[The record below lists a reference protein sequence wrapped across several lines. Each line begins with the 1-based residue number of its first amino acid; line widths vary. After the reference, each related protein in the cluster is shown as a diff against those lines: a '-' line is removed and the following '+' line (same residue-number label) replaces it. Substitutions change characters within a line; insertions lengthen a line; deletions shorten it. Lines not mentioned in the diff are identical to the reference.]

1 MSLISF
7 PVLPPLHGGAG
18 VPTGPLNSHWYLEP
32 TIGLGVFGAAVAYLL
47 WVGPLNRRRPGA
59 AERPVTGGQVAC
71 FLGGCATLLVALGP
85 PLDDWSDYYL
95 LSAHMVQ
102 HLLLVLLAPP
112 LLLLGL
118 PAWVLRPLL
127 RWRLV
132 ARTGYLLTRAV
143 PAFGISA
150 AVMVVWHAQPFYDAA
165 LGSAPIHILEHQLFL
180 ASALLAWWPVVG
192 PLPEWPRLAL
202 PLQCLYLFLQTLPGG
217 VVGSIITMAAPGLY
231 EHYRDAPRWGM
242 SLATDQE
249 VAGLLMWVG
258 ASTIYLMLISVIF
271 FRWAAQEEAKEGQP
285 PASVR
290 PRSVATRP

>member
-1 MSLISF
+1 MSLFSL

-32 TIGLGVFGAAVAYLL
+32 TIGLGIVGLIVAYLL

-59 AERPVTGGQVAC
+59 AERPVTGSQIAC
-71 FLGGCATLLVALGP
+71 FLGGCITLLVALGP

-102 HLLLVLLAPP
+102 HLLLILLAPP

-132 ARTGYLLTRAV
+132 ARIGYFLTRAV
-143 PAFGISA
+143 PAFALSA
-150 AVMVVWHAQPFYDAA
+150 AVTIVWHAPPFYDAA

-180 ASALLAWWPVVG
+180 ASSLLAWWPVVG

-202 PLQCLYLFLQTLPGG
+202 PLQCLYLFLHTLPGG

-258 ASTIYLMLISVIF
+258 VSTIYLLLITIIF
-271 FRWAAQEEAKEGQP
+271 FRWAAQEEAKEVRS
-285 PASVR
+285 PAPVR

>member
-7 PVLPPLHGGAG
+7 PVLSPLHGGAG

-59 AERPVTGGQVAC
+59 AERPVTGRQIAC

-102 HLLLVLLAPP
+102 HLLLILLAPP

-118 PAWVLRPLL
+118 PAWMLRPLL

-192 PLPEWPRLAL
+192 PLPDWPRLAL

>member
-1 MSLISF
+1 MPLISL

-32 TIGLGVFGAAVAYLL
+32 TIGLGIFGLAIAYLF
-47 WVGPLNRRRPGA
+47 WVGPLNRRRAGA
-59 AERPVTGGQVAC
+59 SERPVTGGQIAC
-71 FLGGCATLLVALGP
+71 FLGGCATLLIALGP

-102 HLLLVLLAPP
+102 HLLLILLAPP

-127 RWRLV
+127 RWRLI

-143 PAFGISA
+143 PAFAISA
-150 AVMVVWHAQPFYDAA
+150 IVMVVWHAQPFYDAA
-165 LGSAPIHILEHQLFL
+165 LGSAPMHILEHQLFL
-180 ASALLAWWPVVG
+180 VTALLAWWPVVG

-231 EHYRDAPRWGM
+231 KHYRDAPRWGM

-258 ASTIYLMLISVIF
+258 ASTIYLLLITVIF
-271 FRWAAQEEAKEGQP
+271 FRWAAQEEAKEGRS
-285 PASVR
+285 PAPVR
-290 PRSVATRP
+290 PRSAATRP

>member
-1 MSLISF
+1 MSLISLL
-7 PVLPPLHGGAG
+7 VLPPLHGGAG
-18 VPTGPLNSHWYLEP
+18 LPTGPLNSHWYLEP
-32 TIGLGVFGAAVAYLL
+32 TIGLGVFGVAIAYLL
-47 WVGPLNRRRPGA
+47 WVGPFNRRRPGS
-59 AERPVTGGQVAC
+59 AERPVTGGQIAC

-85 PLDDWSDYYL
+85 PMDDWSDYYL

-102 HLLLVLLAPP
+102 HLLVILLAPP

-127 RWRLV
+127 RWRFV
-132 ARTGYLLTRAV
+132 ARTGYLLTRAI
-143 PAFGISA
+143 PAFAISS
-150 AVMVVWHAQPFYDAA
+150 AVTIIWHTPVFYDAA
-165 LGSAPIHILEHQLFL
+165 LGSVSLHALEHQLFL

-217 VVGSIITMAAPGLY
+217 VVGSIITMAEPGLY
-231 EHYRDAPRWGM
+231 EHYRNAPRWGM

-258 ASTIYLMLISVIF
+258 ASTIYLSLITIVF
-271 FRWAAQEEAKEGQP
+271 FRWAAQEEAKEGRA
-285 PASVR
+285 PAPVR